1 MVSEELLKQKATENY
16 AKKTGKN
23 IVEVKRKAF
32 GDDSTPESQDSQ
44 SEVLLETLRL
54 ANRVIEEQQ
63 NVIRHYEQLI
73 GLIMTAC
80 DSE

>member
-23 IVEVKRKAF
+23 IVEVKHKAF
-32 GDDSTPESQDSQ
+32 GAATPESREPQ